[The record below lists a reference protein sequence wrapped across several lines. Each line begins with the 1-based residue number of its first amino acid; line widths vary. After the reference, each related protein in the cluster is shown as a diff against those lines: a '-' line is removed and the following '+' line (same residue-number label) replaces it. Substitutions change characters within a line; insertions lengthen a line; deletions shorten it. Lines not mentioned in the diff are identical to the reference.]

1 MIKLSASG
9 LNGAPC
15 KNSVKGPDG
24 MEIFSFIPFNMRS
37 GLRCT

>member
-24 MEIFSFIPFNMRS
+24 MEICILFRLI
-37 GLRCT
+37 